1 MKSIEKLGIWMDYST
16 AHLMEFS
23 ETPFEI
29 ETIESKFT
37 HEEKEKKLAKGESF
51 MHHKEQQMHS
61 DYFKKIAKFILNYDK
76 VLLYGPTNA
85 KTELFNILRDDNR
98 FAKIKIH
105 IKETDKMNAHQR
117 QTFMNEH
124 FSSPLYK

>member
-1 MKSIEKLGIWMDYST
+1 MKSTKKLGIWMDHSI

-37 HEEKEKKLAKGESF
+37 HEEKEKSLAKGESF
-51 MHHKEQQMHS
+51 MHHKEQQLLS
-61 DYFKKIAKFILNYDK
+61 DYFKKIAKFILNYNK
-76 VLLYGPTNA
+76 VLLFGPTNA
-85 KTELFNILRDDNR
+85 KTELYNLLSEDNR
-98 FAKIKIH
+98 FVKIKIH
-105 IKETDKMNAHQR
+105 VKETDKMNAHQR
-117 QTFMNEH
+117 QNFINEH

>member
-1 MKSIEKLGIWMDYST
+1 MKSIKKLGVWMDHST

-37 HEEKEKKLAKGESF
+37 HEEKEKSLTKGESF
-51 MHHKEQQMHS
+51 MHHKKQQLLS
-61 DYFKKIAKFILNYDK
+61 EYFKKISKVILNYDK
-76 VLLYGPTNA
+76 VLLFGPTNA
-85 KTELFNILRDDNR
+85 KSELFNLLSEDNR
-98 FAKIKIH
+98 FVKIKMC

-117 QTFMNEH
+117 QNFINEH
-124 FSSPLYK
+124 FSSPLYM